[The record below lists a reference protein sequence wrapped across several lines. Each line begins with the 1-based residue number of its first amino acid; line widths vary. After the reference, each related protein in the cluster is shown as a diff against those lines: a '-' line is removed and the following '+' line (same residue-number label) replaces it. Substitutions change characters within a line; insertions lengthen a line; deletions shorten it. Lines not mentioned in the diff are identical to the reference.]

1 MSITENAVPQGIE
14 ISAAALAIQDL
25 GVPAP
30 LSGTLQRVQDDSGVA
45 SAMYLSTSKLQA
57 GSLAEPSAFQV
68 QVPFNDPSGPSFI
81 IGDASRSNLRM
92 GVDPNYS
99 WIQSH
104 GNKPLEVNPVG
115 NNVVIGS
122 ISAASVGIGTATP
135 QARLDVNGSVRATS
149 LTVTGALS
157 VGSLT
162 IAGPGL
168 RITGVPSATTAPTG
182 GSTLKVL
189 FVDPATGSLYAL

>member
-1 MSITENAVPQGIE
+1 MSTTENAVPQGIE
-14 ISAAALAIQDL
+14 ISSAALAIQDL

-45 SAMYLSTSKLQA
+45 SSMFLSTNRMVLGTATETAS
-57 GSLAEPSAFQV
+57 FQV
-68 QVPFNDPSGPSFI
+68 QVPFSDVNGPYFV
-81 IGDASRSNLRM
+81 IGDHTRSNLRM

-104 GNKPLEVNPVG
+104 GNKPLQVNPVG
-115 NNVVIGS
+115 NNVLIGS
-122 ISAASVGIGTATP
+122 TSTASVGIGTAAP
-135 QARLDVNGSVRATS
+135 QAKLDVNGSVRATS

-157 VGSLT
+157 VGALT
-162 IAGPGL
+162 IAGQGL
-168 RITGVPSATTAPTG
+168 KITGVPSATTAPTG

-189 FVDPATGSLYAL
+189 FVDPDTGSLYAL